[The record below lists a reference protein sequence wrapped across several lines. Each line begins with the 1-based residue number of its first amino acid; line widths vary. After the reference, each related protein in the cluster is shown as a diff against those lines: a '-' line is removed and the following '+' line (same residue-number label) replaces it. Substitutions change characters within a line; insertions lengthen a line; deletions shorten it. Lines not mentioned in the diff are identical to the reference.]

1 MGTRMIRVMGFLPAI
16 FSFLS
21 PSILDLGSGT
31 GQTERRTEWSSMHVP
46 SAEWGRG
53 KMQNDLNKLAECDK
67 REEMQNDRAAWAVHI
82 DTTEISSDRDRVFT
96 ICHT

>member
-1 MGTRMIRVMGFLPAI
+1 
-16 FSFLS
+16 
-21 PSILDLGSGT
+21 
-31 GQTERRTEWSSMHVP
+31 
-46 SAEWGRG
+46 
-53 KMQNDLNKLAECDK
+53 MQNDLNKLAECDK